1 MSTLVTSLAPY
12 NPLTPPSILL
22 LPSLHPP
29 TGRPR
34 DFAPPLS
41 VAFSH
46 IAKRWDASEARSAGL
61 RRLIAVAGE
70 EGGVRILDVDE
81 GLGSHREEKGF
92 WWRAHSNAVFDMKWS
107 GDDCR
112 IVRVFYS
119 QFSESSKLI
128 MPVAH
133 RIW

>member
-1 MSTLVTSLAPY
+1 
-12 NPLTPPSILL
+12 
-22 LPSLHPP
+22 
-29 TGRPR
+29 
-34 DFAPPLS
+34 
-41 VAFSH
+41 
-46 IAKRWDASEARSAGL
+46 L